1 MLCSPLLL
9 KSETHFVNGPI
20 QAHLRSA
27 CRVLDEE
34 YMQVRAFWL
43 EEEGYMWHLEYLL
56 VGDSWLTAESVGL
69 HSHPRLN
76 NKGRR
81 DTSKW
86 SLALSQMK
94 NWWREWA
101 FLGPPPSK
109 RNKNENI
116 AAPEA
121 FRPRNRNF
129 MVELPL
135 WDYKHEE
142 RYPSCSLFSAQ
153 KTFYSR
159 ENKDIDP
166 MAEKTIKD
174 CPLAGY
180 LKSFLALLS
189 LTERRFRCKKS

>member
-1 MLCSPLLL
+1 MVS
-9 KSETHFVNGPI
+9 
-20 QAHLRSA
+20 LRHIYEVPAVCWMRS
-27 CRVLDEE
+27 L
-34 YMQVRAFWL
+34 QVHAFWL

-56 VGDSWLTAESVGL
+56 VGNSWLTAEFVGL
-69 HSHPRLN
+69 HSHPRLH
-76 NKGRR
+76 NKGKR

-94 NWWREWA
+94 NWLKGWT
-101 FLGPPPSK
+101 FLGSTSSK

-116 AAPEA
+116 AASEM

-135 WDYKHEE
+135 WDYKDEE

-153 KTFYSR
+153 KTFYSQ

-166 MAEKTIKD
+166 TAEK
-174 CPLAGY
+174 
-180 LKSFLALLS
+180 KSKTAL
-189 LTERRFRCKKS
+189 